1 MDKPQTILVVDD
13 DPVIREVLRLG
24 LELEGFRI
32 FEAEDKDTL
41 FRHIAANSFDLIT
54 LDLSLGPDEGL
65 LLAREVRSRL
75 NVPIIMITARHL
87 PDDRVTGLEHGAD
100 DYITKPFHVREV
112 VLRARTVLD
121 RYAKTSPSS
130 PESRAQRFAFYGLVL
145 DTASKELRSQAGVLI
160 DLTETEFQLIE
171 HFVRNRSRVM
181 SRDEL
186 WQLLRGREWS
196 PLDRTLDGHIARLR
210 RKIESSLEEEPR
222 VIRSV
227 RGVGYIFAAGVQE
240 I

>member
-1 MDKPQTILVVDD
+1 VDD

-24 LELEGFRI
+24 LELEGFQI
-32 FEAEDKDTL
+32 LEAEDKEAL
-41 FRHIAANSFDLIT
+41 FRLIATHRCDLIT
-54 LDLSLGPDEGL
+54 LDLNLGPDEGL

-75 NVPIIMITARHL
+75 NVPIIMITARHK

-121 RYAKTSPSS
+121 RYARTSQSS

-145 DTASKELRSQAGVLI
+145 DTASKELRSQAGALI
-160 DLTETEFQLIE
+160 ELTETEFQLIE
-171 HFVRNRSRVM
+171 HFVRNRARVM

-222 VIRSV
+222 VIKSV
-227 RGVGYIFAAGVQE
+227 RGVGYVFAAGVQE